1 MLSLYCKMSFC
12 LFYRCK
18 FVTKIRFYSVIC
30 KKEKLDDYMEVI
42 KVDADCDS
50 CNNNN
55 LIVLR
60 HGNN

>member
-1 MLSLYCKMSFC
+1 MSFF
-12 LFYRCK
+12 LFYMFI

>member
-1 MLSLYCKMSFC
+1 MSFY
-12 LFYRCK
+12 LFIGVK
-18 FVTKIRFYSVIC
+18 FVTKIQFYSVIC